1 MAWAGVAFDAARP
14 ARHALPMA
22 QSRNR
27 CFLFVCLAA
36 SLALGA
42 CAGAPRRIEATAPL
56 NPREAVSIYRGD
68 TGQRAGWEAL
78 VSTAAAADAVMIGE
92 THGHPLGLAFAA
104 ALWEDVL
111 ARTDRAALS
120 LEFIE
125 RDSQVHLDDYLG
137 GLIDEEQFRKASG
150 RSQGNY
156 PDGHRTMVEAAKRAG
171 RPVIASNAPRRYVR
185 LARTSGYS
193 RLETLTDEQRRLFV
207 IPPEMPSGRYREEF
221 FKLMSGMGD
230 ASHAGEG
237 MIEAIFRSQSL
248 WDATMADAV
257 ASSLAE
263 GNRPVMHVIGRF
275 HTDFEGGTV
284 QLLRRARPGVRILTL
299 SVIDST
305 GPSLADTDLGRAD
318 FVVYAGSS
326 GAGSSGSP

>member
-1 MAWAGVAFDAARP
+1 
-14 ARHALPMA
+14 
-22 QSRNR
+22 
-27 CFLFVCLAA
+27 
-36 SLALGA
+36 
-42 CAGAPRRIEATAPL
+42 
-56 NPREAVSIYRGD
+56 
-68 TGQRAGWEAL
+68 
-78 VSTAAAADAVMIGE
+78 MIGE

-125 RDSQVHLDDYLG
+125 RDSQVHLDDYLA

-150 RSQGNY
+150 RTAGNY
-156 PDGHRTMVEAAKRAG
+156 PEGHRAMVEAARHAG

-185 LARTSGYS
+185 IARASGYE
-193 RLETLTDEQRRLFV
+193 RLASLTPEQRRHYV
-207 IPPEMPSGRYREEF
+207 IPVEMPSGRYREEF

-230 ASHAGEG
+230 VSHGG
-237 MIEAIFRSQSL
+237 SGGGGSMVEAIFRSQSL

-257 ASSLAE
+257 AGVLAQ
-263 GNRPVMHVIGRF
+263 GNRPVVQVIGRF

-284 QLLRRARPGVRILTL
+284 QLLRRVRPGVRVLTL
-299 SVIDST
+299 SVTDST

-318 FVVYAGSS
+318 FVIYAGPSS
-326 GAGSSGSP
+326 ESGQGTR